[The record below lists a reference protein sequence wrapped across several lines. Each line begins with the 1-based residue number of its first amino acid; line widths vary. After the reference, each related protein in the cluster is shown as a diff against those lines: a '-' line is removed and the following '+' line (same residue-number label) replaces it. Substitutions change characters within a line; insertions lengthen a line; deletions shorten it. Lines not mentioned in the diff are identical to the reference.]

1 MNGYTTGERVLLAV
15 VGLYL
20 LALFL
25 RPVVFCVLCAM
36 DSIAT

>member
-1 MNGYTTGERVLLAV
+1 MNGYTTGERILLAV

-25 RPVVFCVLCAM
+25 RPVVFCVLCALT
-36 DSIAT
+36 SEA